1 MSIWKI
7 IVWNKNLANCK
18 PQYDYIYTIIGIHIE
33 MLEMENIKVTCVNF
47 YASVYWDNVCLTQ
60 VFQTLILC
68 VIVFPIY
75 IYNEN
80 FLGCHLIFIGF
91 RVSWIAT
98 CSAMT
103 YIYAA

>member
-1 MSIWKI
+1 M
-7 IVWNKNLANCK
+7 
-18 PQYDYIYTIIGIHIE
+18 YIEI
-33 MLEMENIKVTCVNF
+33 LEMENIKITCVNF
-47 YASVYWDNVCLTQ
+47 YATVYWDNVCLTQ
-60 VFQTLILC
+60 VLQTLILC

-80 FLGCHLIFIGF
+80 FCIGCHLIFIGF